1 LIIPKK
7 SLGQNFLIDK
17 NISKKIVNLADNIYE
32 KNIIEIGPGKG
43 ALTDEILKK
52 KPKKIILIEKDKFLY
67 EYLLKK
73 YKNSKKI
80 ILLNQDALNYDY
92 ALIKN
97 PKSIISNLPYNISI
111 KLIIQWLKNPS
122 KFEEIIIMIQKEV
135 AQKMQYKNIKKRNRL
150 NVITEL
156 SSNFNIEFNVS
167 KNVFYPKPKIMSSVI
182 KIKPK
187 KNHNI
192 DINKLENFTR
202 DIFKNKRKKISNVIN
217 FKKIKNKEKIIKL
230 NILNLRA
237 EDLNI
242 DQIIKIFNEYQ
253 QI

>member
-1 LIIPKK
+1 MIIPKK

-17 NISKKIVNLADNIYE
+17 NISKKIVNLADNINE
-32 KNIIEIGPGKG
+32 KYIIEVGPGKG

-73 YKNSKKI
+73 YKNLKKI

-92 ALIKN
+92 ALIKK

-111 KLIIQWLKNPS
+111 KLIIKWLKNPS

-150 NVITEL
+150 NVLTEL

-182 KIKPK
+182 KLKPK

-202 DIFKNKRKKISNVIN
+202 EIFKNKRKKISNVLN